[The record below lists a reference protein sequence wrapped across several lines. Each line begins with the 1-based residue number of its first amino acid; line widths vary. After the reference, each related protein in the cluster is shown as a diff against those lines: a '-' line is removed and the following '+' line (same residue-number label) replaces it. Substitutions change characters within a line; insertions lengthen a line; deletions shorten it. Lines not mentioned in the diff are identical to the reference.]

1 MSGHGRWGPDRL
13 EGGLLKSPA
22 LACASGRESKAMDG
36 GSITMSE
43 HTSAT
48 IQADVARILSNFE
61 GREYPDEIGRDTRF
75 FADLGLAS
83 IDAVVLG
90 ETLQTYYGRSLP
102 FGELMADL
110 GQRTDRDLRI
120 GELVDFLTRHLGADR

>member
-1 MSGHGRWGPDRL
+1 
-13 EGGLLKSPA
+13 
-22 LACASGRESKAMDG
+22 
-36 GSITMSE
+36 MSE